1 MTFKYRWKCK
11 GSRTKAILKNM
22 KTERLIHQILIL
34 NLKIWYVRQCG
45 MTAKLVKWIENRM
58 WETHT

>member
-1 MTFKYRWKCK
+1 MEIK

-22 KTERLIHQILIL
+22 KTRGFIHQILIL

-45 MTAKLVKWIENRM
+45 MTAKLDKWTENRM